1 MTAANQQIRI
11 DEEELRA
18 HVRSLE
24 DAAEALRAAASTASG
39 GIGGSAFGALC
50 GPLLGPAVSSLA
62 DASES
67 VLSTATALAVGSTSG
82 LKSAADSF
90 STVEDDAV
98 DTFRSMTGSDG
109 R

>member
-11 DEEELRA
+11 DEEVLRA

-24 DAAEALRAAASTASG
+24 DAAETLRAAASAASG
-39 GIGGSAFGALC
+39 GVGASAFGALC
-50 GPLLGPAVSSLA
+50 GSLLGPAISSLG

-67 VLSTATALAVGSTSG
+67 ALTTATALATGSSSG
-82 LKSAADSF
+82 LKSTVDSF
-90 STVEDDAV
+90 SDVEDKAV
-98 DTFRSMTGSDG
+98 ETFRAMEGTG

>member
-11 DEEELRA
+11 DEEVLQA

-24 DAAEALRAAASTASG
+24 EAAETLRAAASTASG
-39 GIGGSAFGALC
+39 GVGASAFGGLC
-50 GPLLGPAVSSLA
+50 GPLLGPAISSLA

-67 VLSTATALAVGSTSG
+67 VLTTATALAAGASSG
-82 LKSAADSF
+82 LKSTVDSF
-90 STVEDDAV
+90 SDVEDTAV
-98 DTFRSMTGSDG
+98 ETFRSMEGTG